1 MGDVQTR
8 PSRYGASMGINESH
22 RLRSRKNFLRL
33 IKQHPELTQSL
44 GYTEQSVPTRSQL
57 LDGTYHAH
65 WTAR

>member
-1 MGDVQTR
+1 
-8 PSRYGASMGINESH
+8 MGINESH